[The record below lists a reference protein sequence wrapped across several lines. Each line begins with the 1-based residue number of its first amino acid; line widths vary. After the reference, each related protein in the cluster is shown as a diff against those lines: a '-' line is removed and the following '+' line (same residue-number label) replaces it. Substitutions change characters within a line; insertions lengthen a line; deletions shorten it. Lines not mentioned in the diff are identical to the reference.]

1 MRRRLLSFVAMAL
14 SLSFAAVAQAQQIGV
29 DTTQNMG
36 MALAFSVEPTVH
48 FVNTM
53 EAGSS
58 TATLVGDGLGLG
70 ASARGMLFPM
80 ARPDGALGFGLQA
93 GLGYSQ
99 LFSAGSG
106 LIVAAGGLRYVLGAQ
121 RTAYWVDVNAG
132 AGLSSNSAIGGAPYV
147 DVGIGWQFASAP
159 TFMWGI
165 AGRWSFFFPDEA
177 YTDATT
183 VYDDSRNYSFLS
195 LALILEWGPPRWQE
209 VQQVTPIPLAQG
221 PMPVQQQPG
230 QVPMYQ
236 TQPGYQVQPGPG
248 TQPGP
253 GPGPVQPQ
261 PVAPNP
267 NPGPGPVQPIPVS
280 NPGPVNFSNTTPN
293 DQDGDG
299 IGDEADQCPAYA
311 EDQNGRAD
319 NDGCPDADRD
329 ADGVPDVLDQCPG
342 RPEDFDGTR
351 DEDGCPD

>member
-1 MRRRLLSFVAMAL
+1 MRRRLFSIVAMAL
-14 SLSFAAVAQAQQIGV
+14 SLSFAAVAEAQQIGV
-29 DTTQNMG
+29 DTTQNVG

-53 EAGSS
+53 AGGSS

-99 LFSAGSG
+99 LFNAQSG

-121 RTAYWVDVNAG
+121 RTAYWADVNAG
-132 AGLSSNSAIGGAPYV
+132 AGLSSDSNIGGAPYL
-147 DVGIGWQFASAP
+147 DVGVGWQFASAP

-165 AGRWSFFFPDEA
+165 AARWSFFFPNEA
-177 YTDATT
+177 YEDETT
-183 VYDDSRNYSFLS
+183 VYDDTRNYSFLS
-195 LALILEWGPPRWQE
+195 LALVLEWGPPRWQE
-209 VQQVTPIPLAQG
+209 VQQITPVPIAQG
-221 PMPVQQQPG
+221 PTPIQQQPV
-230 QVPMYQ
+230 QVPVY
-236 TQPGYQVQPGPG
+236 GAQPGPG
-248 TQPGP
+248 IQPGP
-253 GPGPVQPQ
+253 GPAQVQPQ

-267 NPGPGPVQPIPVS
+267 GPSPGPAPVQPIPVT
-280 NPGPVNFSNTTPN
+280 NPGPVNFSNTPN